1 VKIIELAKKFRIRPQ
16 IIYAIVRDFEV
27 TGKIQVKRSGRSLI
41 LSDEAVETV
50 EEELI
55 RRGYYYGNSK
65 EFA

>member
-1 VKIIELAKKFRIRPQ
+1 MKIIELAKKFRIRPQ